1 MNMKTTHRAV
11 RPYEAPEAEEI
22 RVDMERGFLILSDGE
37 TGNSTTTDLE
47 EIDYSSSTIWN

>member
-22 RVDMERGFLILSDGE
+22 RVDMECGFLILSDGE